1 MSNRLITHMR
11 KESFVA
17 KTWETMLNDLDQL
30 LKSGNQWIGLYGDL
44 GCGKTTLCRSL
55 YEYLPISRNECI
67 ILSIFEE
74 K

>member
-44 GCGKTTLCRSL
+44 GCENDLV
-55 YEYLPISRNECI
+55 
-67 ILSIFEE
+67 
-74 K
+74 